1 MRQLFFQQVIMKIE
15 LLNIDRVAELL
26 HLSKPNI
33 YLKIQLR
40 RQGKL
45 DFPLPITSHKQRHL
59 WLADEVERYILR
71 RNAQNNPPSL
81 QDKQIRKHQS
91 AETLATLEKFGLGI
105 PQ

>member
-1 MRQLFFQQVIMKIE
+1 MKIE
-15 LLNIDRVAELL
+15 LLNIDKVAELL

-40 RQGKL
+40 RQGKS
-45 DFPLPITSHKQRHL
+45 DFPLPITDRKQRHL
-59 WLADEVERYILR
+59 WLADEIEKYVLR
-71 RNAQNNPPSL
+71 RNAQNNPSSP
-81 QDKQIRKHQS
+81 QGIQTRKRQS